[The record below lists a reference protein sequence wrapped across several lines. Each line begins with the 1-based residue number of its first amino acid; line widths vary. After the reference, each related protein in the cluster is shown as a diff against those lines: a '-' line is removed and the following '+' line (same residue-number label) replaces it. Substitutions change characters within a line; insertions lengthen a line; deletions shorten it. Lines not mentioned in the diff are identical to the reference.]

1 MFKEVNWSE
10 LFIAFQETFLLSIVA
25 TIFVFVLGLI
35 LGIILFLSKPN
46 GLNPNKYV
54 FRFLNFI
61 VNIFRSI
68 PFVIL
73 IILILPLTKILV
85 GSIIGTEAFLPGLVI
100 AASPFYARLV
110 ENALNEIDEGII
122 EAAQAMG
129 ASTMMIVRKFLIPE
143 ALPSLIS
150 GITITCISIIGY
162 STMAGIIGGGGLGE
176 LARRYGYIKNN
187 LSITMMATLSALL
200 LVLIV
205 QGIGDYFTKKTNKRK
220 VD

>member
-1 MFKEVNWSE
+1 MFKEVDWNE
-10 LFIAFQETFLLSIVA
+10 LLIAFKETFFLSISA
-25 TIFVFVLGLI
+25 TVFVFVLGLF
-35 LGIILFLSKPN
+35 LGIVLFISKPQ

-54 FRFLNFI
+54 FRVLNLI
-61 VNIFRSI
+61 VNTFRSI
-68 PFVIL
+68 PFIIL

-85 GSIIGTEAFLPGLVI
+85 GSIIGTQAFLPGLVI
-100 AASPFYARLV
+100 AASPFYARMV
-110 ENALNEIDEGII
+110 ENSLNEIDGGII

-129 ASTMMIVRKFLIPE
+129 ANTFTIIRKFLIPE
-143 ALPSLIS
+143 ALPSLIN

-187 LSITMMATLSALL
+187 LTITLLATLSALV
-200 LVLIV
+200 LVLVV
-205 QGIGDYFTKKTNKRK
+205 QGIGDYLSKKTNKRK